1 MLASQLL
8 LSLAAAGLVS
18 AQNTVTSMLIYG
30 ADPQPLVA
38 SIVGSDATATTY
50 SINCPP
56 GTDSSDCGMGPGL
69 TLVAGPTTTVLKM
82 DEPEEDFH
90 WTVSCSVGGTTTA
103 VCTETASGAAAN
115 FPGVSS
121 STFSNDLPLMAVTI
135 TAGSGAGPSAKPA
148 TATASATATATTAA
162 TATATA
168 SGKSTASQDASKS
181 SSTGSSAVS
190 TGGMPRVTGGAAGLL
205 GAAALALG
213 VFAL

>member
-50 SINCPP
+50 SINCSP

-121 STFSNDLPLMAVTI
+121 SIFSNNLPLMAVTI
-135 TAGSGAGPSAKPA
+135 TAGSGAGAGA
-148 TATASATATATTAA
+148 TSATASATATATTAA

-168 SGKSTASQDASKS
+168 SGKSTASEDASKT

>member
-82 DEPEEDFH
+82 DEPGEDFH

-121 STFSNDLPLMAVTI
+121 LTFSSDLPLMAVTI
-135 TAGSGAGPSAKPA
+135 TAGSGAGAGA
-148 TATASATATATTAA
+148 TPVTASATPTTSAS
-162 TATATA
+162 ATA
-168 SGKSTASQDASKS
+168 SGKSTASEDAGKP

-190 TGGMPRVTGGAAGLL
+190 TGGMPRVTGGAGGLF
-205 GAAALALG
+205 GAAAVALG